1 MKLINKILDNKLVVF
16 AISLV
21 LSLLAWVY
29 VTSGETTETIREF
42 RNIPV
47 QFVGEDTLE
56 SLHDLVITDVDTNSV
71 SVEIR
76 GPRRIVNALDASDMV
91 AQVDVSKLS
100 QAAYTSLNYQI
111 VYPAGTEKK
120 NLVITNRSQDTINFM
135 VTMLTSR
142 TIPVVGGF
150 EGKVAEGFTAETPV
164 FEPST
169 VTVEGPEIYLK
180 NVHHV
185 YVTFG
190 KDQIV
195 QSTYTVDTGYI
206 LADANNDPVSTTGL
220 KITPETIRAT
230 LPIMEMKVIPLNVGI
245 LAGAGATET
254 NTKITIEP
262 KSITLAGDSSA
273 LAGFNQIVLD
283 TIDLS
288 EFASVYTATYPIQ
301 IPNGLVRI
309 NSPTEAKV
317 TIEIIGVET
326 REFNVTNFSW
336 VGATDDMVVEML
348 SENIQVRMRGPSE
361 VLDALDPEQI
371 IAEIDLSDLQDTT
384 GTYMLSVKI
393 RVEGQP
399 DVGAIK
405 REDGTPYIVA
415 LRITRAEE

>member
-230 LPIMEMKVIPLNVGI
+230 LPIMEMKVIQTMIARPKC
-245 LAGAGATET
+245 LAWSLAMTWWKKIMP
-254 NTKITIEP
+254 NT
-262 KSITLAGDSSA
+262 DH
-273 LAGFNQIVLD
+273 
-283 TIDLS
+283 
-288 EFASVYTATYPIQ
+288 
-301 IPNGLVRI
+301 RM
-309 NSPTEAKV
+309 NS
-317 TIEIIGVET
+317 
-326 REFNVTNFSW
+326 R
-336 VGATDDMVVEML
+336 
-348 SENIQVRMRGPSE
+348 
-361 VLDALDPEQI
+361 
-371 IAEIDLSDLQDTT
+371 
-384 GTYMLSVKI
+384 
-393 RVEGQP
+393 
-399 DVGAIK
+399 
-405 REDGTPYIVA
+405 
-415 LRITRAEE
+415 